1 MKNEI
6 ASGPMMVLC
15 HTDGRIIATNQPF
28 ISFAGFPDLSAVE
41 NSTIAELAR
50 RIDCLELQSRF
61 VTFIESEKHS
71 ESFPI
76 RCSGGA
82 YQATLQMLDDLEQEH
97 LILIGLDHQAL
108 ARERRYLL
116 EAGRMTSRLI
126 HDFKN
131 QMGGLKLYA
140 AYLKKRFA
148 DQPEGLEIAEKI
160 IQGLNTMAEQASLIS
175 KLTRPLDL
183 KHEPVDPASF
193 FSQAISDQTMR
204 AEARKVKIEA
214 EIENGLP
221 GASLD
226 IQHLRTA
233 LGSIITRAI
242 DSSPEGGIVRIKVQ
256 SRPGEMQIEIVNQ
269 GEMLSEQQRETL
281 FDLQTGDRIKNS
293 SLELAL
299 ARRIIEEHSGRVI
312 ALAAS
317 TQGTIVQVVLPI

>member
-1 MKNEI
+1 
-6 ASGPMMVLC
+6 
-15 HTDGRIIATNQPF
+15 
-28 ISFAGFPDLSAVE
+28 
-41 NSTIAELAR
+41 
-50 RIDCLELQSRF
+50 
-61 VTFIESEKHS
+61 
-71 ESFPI
+71 
-76 RCSGGA
+76 
-82 YQATLQMLDDLEQEH
+82 
-97 LILIGLDHQAL
+97 
-108 ARERRYLL
+108 
-116 EAGRMTSRLI
+116 
-126 HDFKN
+126 
-131 QMGGLKLYA
+131 
-140 AYLKKRFA
+140 
-148 DQPEGLEIAEKI
+148 
-160 IQGLNTMAEQASLIS
+160 QGLNTMAEQASLIS